1 MLKINL
7 YGAPSS
13 GKTTLAS
20 QIFAEMKSKN
30 YHIAY
35 VPEYSK
41 DLVYMGL
48 DMRTLSEVE
57 RLNILVKQFKR
68 ENILKD
74 KVDFLVT
81 DSPMILTAYYHQ
93 DPFKREDWSYAKD
106 IVMRHLTENE
116 IHLWLE
122 PTNNFEVKGRSHDEK
137 QSEQISKDLLKY
149 LKNLNIPLKTI
160 SGTPDER
167 LKKVMK
173 IILNG

>member
-30 YHIAY
+30 YHTAY
-35 VPEYSK
+35 VLEYSK
-41 DLVYMGL
+41 DLVYQGV

-57 RLNILVKQFKR
+57 RLFILVEQLRR

-106 IVMRHLTENE
+106 IVMRNLSKNE
-116 IHLWLE
+116 IHIWLE
-122 PTNNFEVKGRSHDEK
+122 PTNNFEQKGRSHDEN
-137 QSEQISKDLLKY
+137 QSKEISKELLKY
-149 LKNLNIPLKTI
+149 LKELKMPLHKI
-160 SGTPDER
+160 IGNPEER